1 MGVGTDDERGWFYVA
16 RRPMSLHRK
25 EPATLSPSRSVQ
37 ALDVVGVTLAMIFVG
52 WDLVVGAATGR
63 DPRPMASL
71 VVLCGVT
78 AFVARSVTRRWNTLV
93 PGTLLVVLIG
103 TIVVTWPEAVH
114 PRFGLT
120 GYSNAN
126 GALYVVGVGMAG
138 LVVMRSRSPSVRL
151 AAVIAGSL
159 LVLLPWLFSANMA
172 SASAVVVAVVT
183 AWLVVARD
191 RALPSVLMHSV
202 LLVAVVV
209 LATGLA
215 GLFYG
220 GDGRGDGGWRLTER
234 RLVLWSE
241 SVEMLVDQPVTGVGP
256 GGFAELSSTA
266 LRDPDARWAH
276 NTPLQVGAETGLPG
290 LLLFLGLLGWAFV
303 WLARGSGRRGG
314 ALASLVLA
322 LSAAHASIDFVW
334 HLPAVPVALAALI
347 GAGASAGRLPHSQ
360 LGTRSS

>member
-1 MGVGTDDERGWFYVA
+1 MRT
-16 RRPMSLHRK
+16 
-25 EPATLSPSRSVQ
+25 ATLIPPRRVQ
-37 ALDVVGVTLAMIFVG
+37 ALDVVGVMLIVMFVG
-52 WDLVVGAATGR
+52 WVLLVGAATGR

-93 PGTLLVVLIG
+93 PGTLLAVLMG
-103 TIVVTWPEAVH
+103 TIVVTWPEAIH
-114 PRFGLT
+114 PTFGLT

-138 LVVMRSRSPSVRL
+138 LLVMRSRSPGIRL
-151 AAVIAGSL
+151 AAVIAGFL
-159 LVLLPWLFSANMA
+159 LVSLPWLFSSNMA
-172 SASAVVVAVVT
+172 SVSAVVVVAVT
-183 AWLVVARD
+183 GWLFSAR
-191 RALPSVLMHSV
+191 AQAPPSVLLHSV
-202 LLVAVVV
+202 LLVALVM

-215 GLFYG
+215 GVFYD

-241 SVEMLVDQPVTGVGP
+241 SVEMLAAQPMSGVGP

-276 NTPLQVGAETGLPG
+276 NTPLQVGAETGFPG
-290 LLLFLGLLGWAFV
+290 LMLFLAILGWAFV

-334 HLPAVPVALAALI
+334 HLPAVPVALAALV
-347 GAGASAGRLPHSQ
+347 GAGASAGRSPQ
-360 LGTRSS
+360 PERGTRSSWFRHSSE